1 MPSPIRFIQLS
12 IAAAVA
18 TIALKMGAWW
28 VTGSVGLLSDA
39 LESFVNLA
47 GASFALWMITI
58 ARMPADAEHPFGH
71 GKAEYFSSG
80 FEGIL
85 IFGAA
90 LAILATA
97 AERLLHPQ
105 PLAAVDL
112 GLVFSALSTLVN
124 FLVAR
129 TLSRAAKAHRSVAL
143 DGDARHLMTDV
154 WTSIG
159 VIAGVALVALSGW
172 LWVDPAIALAVGLNI
187 LREGARLVRG
197 AAQGLMDQALP
208 EDELQVVRDNLDA
221 FAPHGLT
228 YAHLRSRLA
237 GHQRFVSVDI
247 RVPGEWSVATAH
259 MWLDRIET
267 ALALR
272 LPGLHIITHLE
283 PQAPAEAHASR
294 AASPSFRSS
303 PAAAPGSPPRGAPP
317 A

>member
-1 MPSPIRFIQLS
+1 MPSPVRYIQLS

-58 ARMPADAEHPFGH
+58 ARTPADKEHPYGH

-97 AERLLHPQ
+97 AERLLNPQ
-105 PLAAVDL
+105 PLAAVDI
-112 GLVFSALSTLVN
+112 GLVFSALSTLIN
-124 FLVAR
+124 FVVAR
-129 TLSRAAKAHRSVAL
+129 TLFGAAKAHHSVAL
-143 DGDARHLMTDV
+143 EGDARHLMTDV
-154 WTSIG
+154 WTSVG
-159 VIAGVALVALSGW
+159 VIAAVALVAATGALW
-172 LWVDPAIALAVGLNI
+172 LDPLIAMAVGINI
-187 LREGARLVRG
+187 LREGARLVRSAG
-197 AAQGLMDQALP
+197 QGLMDQALP
-208 EDELQVVRDNLDA
+208 EEELQVVHDTLA
-221 FAPHGLT
+221 SFAPHGVR
-228 YAHLRSRLA
+228 YAHLRTRLA

-247 RVPGEWSVATAH
+247 RVPGQWSVATGH
-259 MWLDRIET
+259 EWLDRIET

-272 LPGLHIITHLE
+272 LPGLAIVTHLE
-283 PQAPAEAHASR
+283 PLEEEA
-294 AASPSFRSS
+294 
-303 PAAAPGSPPRGAPP
+303 GSQNPP
-317 A
+317 

>member
-47 GASFALWMITI
+47 GASFALWMIAI

-97 AERLLHPQ
+97 AQRLLHPQ

-112 GLVFSALSTLVN
+112 GLVFSAVSTLIN

-129 TLSRAAKAHRSVAL
+129 TLSRAARAHHSVAL
-143 DGDARHLMTDV
+143 DADARHLMTDV
-154 WTSIG
+154 WTSLG
-159 VIAGVALVALSGW
+159 VIAGIALVATTGW
-172 LWVDPAIALAVGLNI
+172 LWLDPLIAMGVGLNI
-187 LREGARLVRG
+187 LREGARLVRS
-197 AAQGLMDQALP
+197 AAQGLMDQSLP
-208 EDELQVVRDNLDA
+208 EEDLQVVRDDLA
-221 FAPHGLT
+221 GFAPHGIS
-228 YAHLRSRLA
+228 YAHLRTRLA
-237 GHQRFVSVDI
+237 GHQRFISVDI

-259 MWLDRIET
+259 LWLDRIET
-267 ALALR
+267 SLALR
-272 LPGLHIITHLE
+272 LPGLHIVTHLE
-283 PQAPAEAHASR
+283 PQAPGEKAGGDP
-294 AASPSFRSS
+294 SP
-303 PAAAPGSPPRGAPP
+303 GA
-317 A
+317 

>member
-1 MPSPIRFIQLS
+1 MASPIRFIQLS

-18 TIALKMGAWW
+18 TIILKMAAWW

-47 GASFALWMITI
+47 GACFALWMIAI
-58 ARMPADAEHPFGH
+58 ARTPADAEHPYGH

-97 AERLLHPQ
+97 VQRVFHPE
-105 PLAAVDL
+105 PLAAIDV
-112 GLVFSALSTLVN
+112 GLAFSALSTLIN

-129 TLSRAAKAHRSVAL
+129 TLFDAAKAHHSVAL
-143 DGDARHLMTDV
+143 EGDARHLMTDV

-159 VIAGVALVALSGW
+159 VIVAVALVAATGW
-172 LWVDPAIALAVGLNI
+172 LWLDPVIAFAVGANI
-187 LREGARLVRG
+187 LKEGVRLVRG

-208 EDELQVVRDNLDA
+208 EDEISLVRETLA
-221 FAPHGLT
+221 GFAPHGVT
-228 YAHLRSRLA
+228 YAHLRTRLA

-247 RVPGEWSVATAH
+247 RVPGEWSVATGH
-259 MWLDRIET
+259 QWLDRIET

-272 LPGLHIITHLE
+272 LPGLYIVTHLE
-283 PQAPAEAHASR
+283 PREEGHA
-294 AASPSFRSS
+294 
-303 PAAAPGSPPRGAPP
+303 GAPSRRADVRTP
-317 A
+317 P

>member
-1 MPSPIRFIQLS
+1 MPSPVRYIQLS

-47 GASFALWMITI
+47 GASFALWMITL
-58 ARMPADAEHPFGH
+58 ARMPADADHPYGH

-90 LAILATA
+90 LAILGTA
-97 AERLLHPQ
+97 AQRLLHPQ

-112 GLVFSALSTLVN
+112 GLAFSALSTLIN

-129 TLSRAAKAHRSVAL
+129 TLFRAAKAHHSVAL
-143 DGDARHLMTDV
+143 EGDARHLMTDV
-154 WTSIG
+154 WTSVG
-159 VIAGVALVALSGW
+159 VIAAVALVAATGW
-172 LWVDPAIALAVGLNI
+172 LWLDPVIAFAVGANI
-187 LREGARLVRG
+187 LREGVRLVRG

-208 EDELQVVRDNLDA
+208 EEEVRTVRETLA
-221 FAPHGLT
+221 GFAPHGVS
-228 YAHLRSRLA
+228 YAHLRTRLA

-259 MWLDRIET
+259 TWLDRIET

-272 LPGLHIITHLE
+272 LPGLTVVTHLE
-283 PQAPAEAHASR
+283 PEEEGR
-294 AASPSFRSS
+294 E
-303 PAAAPGSPPRGAPP
+303 AAPSRKAGS
-317 A
+317 

>member
-1 MPSPIRFIQLS
+1 MASPIRYIQIS

-47 GASFALWMITI
+47 GASFALWMIAI
-58 ARMPADAEHPFGH
+58 ARSPADENHPFGH

-90 LAILATA
+90 LAILAA
-97 AERLLHPQ
+97 GVERLVHPQ
-105 PLAAVDL
+105 PLAAVDIGL
-112 GLVFSALSTLVN
+112 GFSALSTLIN

-154 WTSIG
+154 WTSLG
-159 VIAGVALVALSGW
+159 VIAAVALVAATGW
-172 LWVDPAIALAVGLNI
+172 LWLDPLIAMAVGANI
-187 LREGARLVRG
+187 LREATRLVRG
-197 AAQGLMDQALP
+197 AARGLMDQALP
-208 EDELQVVRDNLDA
+208 EEDLRVVREILAA
-221 FAPHGLT
+221 FAPHGVS
-228 YAHLRSRLA
+228 YAHLRTRLA

-247 RVPGEWSVATAH
+247 RVPGEWSVATGH
-259 MWLDRIET
+259 EWLDRIET

-272 LPGLHIITHLE
+272 LPGLIIVTHLE
-283 PQAPAEAHASR
+283 PQDAAEAER
-294 AASPSFRSS
+294 I
-303 PAAAPGSPPRGAPP
+303 RGAG
-317 A
+317 

>member
-1 MPSPIRFIQLS
+1 MSSPIRFIQLS
-12 IAAAVA
+12 IVAAVA
-18 TIALKMGAWW
+18 TIVLKMGAWW

-58 ARMPADAEHPFGH
+58 ARMPADEQHPFGH

-97 AERLLHPQ
+97 VERLLHPQ

-112 GLVFSALSTLVN
+112 GLVFSIASTIIN

-129 TLSRAAKAHRSVAL
+129 VLFRAAKDHHSVAL

-154 WTSIG
+154 WTSVG
-159 VIAGVALVALSGW
+159 VIAAVGLVAVTGW
-172 LWVDPAIALAVGLNI
+172 LWLDPVIAIAVGLNI
-187 LREGARLVRG
+187 LREGARLVHG
-197 AAQGLMDQALP
+197 ATRGLMDESLP
-208 EDELQVVRDNLDA
+208 PDELQVVREVLDE
-221 FAPHGLT
+221 FAAHGLH
-228 YAHLRSRLA
+228 YAHLRTRLA

-247 RVPGEWSVATAH
+247 RVPGHWTVRTAH
-259 MWLDRIET
+259 EWLDRVEDS
-267 ALALR
+267 LALR
-272 LPGLHIITHLE
+272 VPGLHIVTHLE
-283 PQAPAEAHASR
+283 PREGVASGTPER
-294 AASPSFRSS
+294 
-303 PAAAPGSPPRGAPP
+303 
-317 A
+317 

>member
-1 MPSPIRFIQLS
+1 MPSPIRYIQLS

-47 GASFALWMITI
+47 GASFALWMIAI
-58 ARMPADAEHPFGH
+58 ARMPADEGHPYGH

-97 AERLLHPQ
+97 MERMLHPQ
-105 PLAAVDL
+105 PLAKVDV
-112 GLVFSALSTLVN
+112 GLVFSAVSTLIN

-129 TLSRAAKAHRSVAL
+129 TLFHAAKVHHSVAL

-154 WTSIG
+154 WTSVG
-159 VIAGVALVALSGW
+159 VIAAVALVAATGW
-172 LWVDPAIALAVGLNI
+172 LWLDPVIAMAVGANI
-187 LREGARLVRG
+187 MKEGARLVRG

-208 EDELQVVRDNLDA
+208 EDELRTVRETLA
-221 FAPHGLT
+221 SFAPHGVS
-228 YAHLRSRLA
+228 YAHLRTRLA

-247 RVPGEWSVATAH
+247 RVPGEWSVATGH
-259 MWLDRIET
+259 LWLDRIET
-267 ALALR
+267 ALVLR
-272 LPGLHIITHLE
+272 LPGLVVVTHLE
-283 PQAPAEAHASR
+283 PLEE
-294 AASPSFRSS
+294 SPNEPR
-303 PAAAPGSPPRGAPP
+303 PPIRG
-317 A
+317 